1 MTAFA
6 TPSFFFKEKK
16 LLQIDVQKEKMTL
29 GERLP
34 AHVGIIMDG
43 NGRWATKRGMPR
55 PFGHRAG
62 TERLRGIIRLSSE
75 LGIKALSLYAF
86 STENW
91 KRPKAEVDAL
101 FGLFMEYFTNEVEA
115 LHANNVRIRM
125 LGDKE
130 GLPANV
136 CRQVNAAEEKT
147 AGNTGLSLNV
157 ALNYGSRSE
166 TVRAVRRLAAD
177 AAAKKI
183 DPASIDEEMLL
194 GALDTGGLPELD
206 LLIRTG
212 GDQRLSNFLLLQ
224 AAYAELA
231 FVDALWPEFAD
242 EIYMDVLRDFAERNR
257 RFGGLK

>member
-1 MTAFA
+1 
-6 TPSFFFKEKK
+6 
-16 LLQIDVQKEKMTL
+16 LQIDVQKEKLTL

-55 PFGHRAG
+55 AFGHRAG
-62 TERLRGIIRLSSE
+62 TERLRGIIRISSD

-101 FGLFMEYFTNEVEA
+101 FGLFMEYFTNEVEE

-125 LGDKE
+125 LGEKE

-136 CRQVNAAEEKT
+136 RASVIAAEEKT
-147 AGNTGLSLNV
+147 ARNTGLALNV

-166 TVRAVRRLAAD
+166 TVRAVKKLAAEV
-177 AAAKKI
+177 AAKRL
-183 DPASIDEEMLL
+183 DAEAIDEEKLL
-194 GALDTGGLPELD
+194 AALDTGGLPELD

-224 AAYAELA
+224 AAYAEFA
-231 FVDALWPEFAD
+231 FVDALWPDFTD
-242 EIYMDVLRDFAERNR
+242 ELYMGVLRDFAQRNR

>member
-6 TPSFFFKEKK
+6 TPSFFFKEIKI
-16 LLQIDVQKEKMTL
+16 LGIDVQKEKLTL

-55 PFGHRAG
+55 AFGHRAG
-62 TERLRGIIRLSSE
+62 TERLRGIIRLSSD

-91 KRPKAEVDAL
+91 KRPKAEVEAL
-101 FGLFMEYFTNEVEA
+101 FGLFMEYFTNEVEE

-125 LGDKE
+125 LGDKA

-136 CRQVNAAEEKT
+136 RTSVIAAEEKT
-147 AGNTGLSLNV
+147 AGNSGLSLNV

-166 TVRAVRRLAAD
+166 TVRAVKKLAE
-177 AAAKKI
+177 AAALGELDPGKI
-183 DPASIDEEMLL
+183 DEDMLL
-194 GALDTGGLPELD
+194 SSLDTGGLPELD

-224 AAYAELA
+224 AAYAEFA
-231 FVDALWPEFAD
+231 FVDALWPDFSD
-242 EIYMDVLRDFAERNR
+242 ELYMDSLRDFAQRNR